1 MLLNLPGLV
10 FAPVRFVKLDFCLVG
25 RGDIERAGSRVLRND
40 RKALILTEAFDTRE
54 ISPGSAD
61 RRFRDKRKEHGR
73 YDSDDCN

>member
-40 RKALILTEAFDTRE
+40 RKAFILTEAFYTGKNFL
-54 ISPGSAD
+54 SSANCP
-61 RRFRDKRKEHGR
+61 FRNNRKEYSC
-73 YDSDDCN
+73 YDSDNCD